1 MTLRQAVLA
10 SAGVGVALALG
21 LAAATVTTA
30 SARAG
35 PSTVGGNT
43 VTYTDPVGDA
53 TSGAPDITGVT
64 AKSDASGTVTFV
76 VTTGG
81 YTDLTDASDLHRHRS
96 QQCDGITSSGCELM
110 LDGLRLADGVYAAGT
125 FRWVNGDW
133 AEAAKPASLAFA
145 MSGGNA
151 TFTISKA
158 DLGVTTGFSFWV
170 GTGRYDT
177 SGNLL
182 GEDHAPNY
190 GLWSFDLNA
199 APTTTAPA
207 VAVKPL
213 IGAPATTPAR
223 AVAGKRFT
231 VSFPVTRSD
240 TGKPLA
246 SGTMTC
252 DPSVSGKV
260 IQHAESFGNGTAR
273 LSFVIPKTAK
283 GKLLTVKLTIKAGGS
298 ATKIATFRVG

>member
-35 PSTVGGNT
+35 PSTVGGNS

-53 TSGAPDITGVT
+53 TSGAPDITAVS
-64 AKSDASGTVTFV
+64 AKSDAAGTVTFV
-76 VTTGG
+76 VTTSG
-81 YTDLTDASDLHRHRS
+81 YTDLTDASIYIDTDRS
-96 QQCDGITSSGCELM
+96 SATGSSSGSEVM

-133 AEAAKPASLAFA
+133 AEAAKPASLALA

-170 GTGRYDT
+170 DTGRYDT

-182 GEDHAPNY
+182 GEDQAPNY

-199 APTTTAPA
+199 APTTTAPT

-252 DPSVSGKV
+252 DPSVNGKI